1 MNNDIK
7 NIIYSKIKKSK
18 EISTSKPDYSKSL
31 SKEAYKISKDN
42 DLLLEQGYSLIALA
56 FSARAKSE
64 IKDMLNYSFQ
74 ALDIFEEKDEIDGKI
89 KAMNLIGISYFYSSM
104 YEKSLEYLLNVID
117 LLELGKDDFLLS
129 CVLNNIGEVYRESKE
144 FEKALP
150 FYHKAE
156 EISRKNNYE
165 IINASVLG
173 NIGDIYFSQGK
184 FEKSLEILMD
194 SYKILIKS
202 NDMVSLGE
210 TENRIGKVY
219 FNLND
224 ENNANKF
231 YYLALNRLENIENK
245 YYLIDV
251 YINIAK
257 LKKHEDKDEA
267 LYYYN
272 KSLKYSEE
280 IDAKKKSC
288 EIYKLMSTLYEEK
301 EDFKTALD
309 YYKRHSN
316 IEKEIMASNLGN
328 KLEILNIEIKNSKG
342 SYKYREIRK
351 RLEKEIELQKNEIQK
366 IRQTNEKLFN
376 KAYQDELTGIPNR
389 RSINSYIKKLIRE
402 KREREEIIGVLMID
416 IDHFKRYNDC
426 WGHTQGD
433 DCLKQIA
440 YAVNNIQRKN
450 ENIFA
455 RYGGEEFI
463 YFLRNTDE
471 ENITLLGNKI
481 RKAVEDLKLN
491 YTHQEKEYML
501 TVSLGGAYGKIS
513 NISSFADLMERAD
526 KKLYEAK
533 DKGRNKLIIKNMM

>member
-7 NIIYSKIKKSK
+7 NIIYKKINKSK

-31 SKEAYKISKDN
+31 SQEAYKISKDN
-42 DLLLEQGYSLIALA
+42 DLILEQGYSLISLA

-117 LLELGKDDFLLS
+117 LLELGNDDFLLC
-129 CVLNNIGEVYRESKE
+129 CVLNNIGEVYRESRE

-150 FYHKAE
+150 FYHEAE

-165 IINASVLG
+165 IINASILG

-251 YINIAK
+251 YIN
-257 LKKHEDKDEA
+257 L
-267 LYYYN
+267 
-272 KSLKYSEE
+272 SL
-280 IDAKKKSC
+280 IH
-288 EIYKLMSTLYEEK
+288 I
-301 EDFKTALD
+301 
-309 YYKRHSN
+309 
-316 IEKEIMASNLGN
+316 
-328 KLEILNIEIKNSKG
+328 
-342 SYKYREIRK
+342 
-351 RLEKEIELQKNEIQK
+351 
-366 IRQTNEKLFN
+366 
-376 KAYQDELTGIPNR
+376 
-389 RSINSYIKKLIRE
+389 
-402 KREREEIIGVLMID
+402 
-416 IDHFKRYNDC
+416 
-426 WGHTQGD
+426 
-433 DCLKQIA
+433 
-440 YAVNNIQRKN
+440 
-450 ENIFA
+450 
-455 RYGGEEFI
+455 
-463 YFLRNTDE
+463 
-471 ENITLLGNKI
+471 
-481 RKAVEDLKLN
+481 
-491 YTHQEKEYML
+491 
-501 TVSLGGAYGKIS
+501 
-513 NISSFADLMERAD
+513 
-526 KKLYEAK
+526 
-533 DKGRNKLIIKNMM
+533 